1 MLRVNQVVKI
11 KQSVKLKLLLNKE
24 TINNF
29 GNKLE
34 QGMLQ
39 QDSPISFE
47 TDY

>member
-34 QGMLQ
+34 LDTLQ